1 MDRLVAAICAVMMIA
16 VPTCPAQNGTGAP
29 GTSVQQQTPP
39 QPQPRPLSRP
49 NLLVLKNGR
58 VVRGTIT
65 PRPGGYDIRK
75 PVGTMFI
82 GSTAVRFEA
91 TDMADAYQK
100 MRSTFNHL
108 TPETHMQ
115 IAQWCITNQQIGA
128 ARVELLDALHL
139 EPANE
144 KARRMLKR
152 LEANVVPQRKK
163 VETRTIEQRRMD
175 RLIKADRESLG
186 GLTEK
191 QAATFVSRVQPIME
205 RRCGNASCHGGSS
218 STNFKLTRSRGRS
231 SRLVSERNL
240 AVVLKQ
246 IDFRNTPNSP
256 LLRVLSEPHT
266 RDGRPVLPDRSGSVQ
281 KKIIIDWVNSVAT
294 KDGTKPPL
302 PGEVRSLSKSE
313 APDSSTTTQ
322 PISAA
327 RALTESEIKTVKELR
342 KSNEE
347 DPFDPAEFN
356 RKHHGFQSKR

>member
-1 MDRLVAAICAVMMIA
+1 MDRLVAATCAVMMIA
-16 VPTCPAQNGTGAP
+16 VPTCLAQNGTGAP
-29 GTSVQQQTPP
+29 GTSVQTQQPN
-39 QPQPRPLSRP
+39 PLSRP
-49 NLLVLKNGR
+49 KLLVLKNGR

-75 PVGTMFI
+75 PVGTLFI
-82 GSTAVRFEA
+82 GSTTVRFEA

-108 TPETHMQ
+108 TPETHIE
-115 IAQWCITNQQIGA
+115 IAQWCITNQQVAA

-139 EPANE
+139 EPSNE
-144 KARRMLKR
+144 KARRMLQR
-152 LEANVVPQRKK
+152 LEAAAVPQRKK
-163 VETRTIEQRRMD
+163 AETRTLAQRRMD
-175 RLIKADRESLG
+175 QLLKTDHESLG
-186 GLTEK
+186 GLTDK
-191 QAATFVSRVQPIME
+191 QAATFVSRVQPILE
-205 RRCGNASCHGGSS
+205 RRCGNSSCHGSS
-218 STNFKLTRSRGRS
+218 SETEFVLTRSRGRS

-246 IDFRNTPNSP
+246 INFRNASDSP

-266 RDGRPVLPDRSGSVQ
+266 RDGRPVMPGRSGTVQ
-281 KKIIIDWVNSVAT
+281 KNIILDWVNSVVT
-294 KDGTKPPL
+294 KDGTKPSL
-302 PGEVRSLSKSE
+302 PGGVRPPSKPEV
-313 APDSSTTTQ
+313 PDSTKTAQS
-322 PISAA
+322 ISAT